1 VSQVRPTRRGV
12 LVLAGAA
19 IAYLVGWAFGTRELA
34 TLALALALAVVL
46 AYATVWLAS
55 RTPPRMQRRLPP
67 RAVAGEPLEAALRV
81 DPAPRLVV
89 ATVVDRCPGLGDP
102 TALLVRAER
111 ALEGSWLVSEPVRG
125 RYLLTPELLLED
137 VLGLVRARVSLA
149 APGRVRVEPRLVEL
163 AAARALALV
172 QRDGTRHA
180 FASNTGDG
188 LAGVRDHE
196 VGEPLRRVHWRTTA
210 RRGRLT
216 VRELEDHPREE
227 LHVLLDAAR
236 QDADGGTR
244 APAFERAVQAAGS
257 LALHAARC
265 GISVV
270 FESHGSHEQRVAVAS
285 GTSAALLD
293 ALCSVEADGTV
304 PLAAQ
309 LGRIAGGRLCV
320 VTSDLGPTSVERL
333 RAMRARRRAIAVV
346 AVDPAPFGDRPGSFD
361 EDVSALSRAGVEVVV
376 LRQGDDLAQAL
387 APLVGRGVAGAA

>member
-1 VSQVRPTRRGV
+1 MSRVRPTRRGF

-34 TLALALALAVVL
+34 VLALALMLTVVL

-67 RAVAGEPLEAALRV
+67 RAVAGHPLEAAITI
-81 DPAPRLVV
+81 DPAPRLVS
-89 ATVVDRCPGLGDP
+89 AGVVDRCAGLADP
-102 TALLVRAER
+102 AAPLTPVEH
-111 ALEGSWLVSEPVRG
+111 ALEGGWRIADPARG
-125 RYLLTPELLLED
+125 RYLLAPELLLED
-137 VLGLVRARVSLA
+137 VLGLVRARVALA

-163 AAARALALV
+163 ASARSLTFA

-180 FASNTGDG
+180 FASNAGDG

-196 VGEPLRRVHWRTTA
+196 VGESLRRVHWRTTA

-236 QDADGGTR
+236 QGDDDGTR
-244 APAFERAVQAAGS
+244 SLAFERAVQAAGS

-265 GISVV
+265 GVSVA
-270 FESHGSHEQRVAVAS
+270 FESHGSREQRVAVAS
-285 GTSAALLD
+285 GTRAALLD
-293 ALCSVEADGTV
+293 ALCSVEADGTA

-309 LGRIAGGRLCV
+309 LARIAGGRLCV
-320 VTSDLGPTSVERL
+320 VTSDLGPAAVERI
-333 RAMRARRRAIAVV
+333 RAMRARRRSITIV
-346 AVDPAPFGDRPGSFD
+346 AVEPASSGDRAELVRRGRCR
-361 EDVSALSRAGVEVVV
+361 ARARRGRGSRA
-376 LRQGDDLAQAL
+376 
-387 APLVGRGVAGAA
+387 APGR